1 MGVFKAI
8 FDLLGLSKGEP
19 VPSVPVDP
27 GAAPAPIED
36 DDGGDEDSTRDG
48 QLDIEEEWA
57 ELQMLIHRCEA
68 ESLDLAGMDI
78 ADPKTFWARQA
89 KISQGQADGK
99 TYLHSVISA
108 GFRGVEHWEQVS
120 RYYQAK
126 WSQLVRLPH
135 GEREIRPRDEFTA
148 AAGGALTS
156 QPAVDPRLLEPVR
169 GVSLE
174 QWARAAAA
182 VSRLSAHAE
191 PAEVEAALA
200 AHRLDRPTFDAV
212 NAAWQDR
219 MQRDRSL
226 TIAAR
231 FGAAVEADAG

>member
-8 FDLLGLSKGEP
+8 FELLGLSKGEP
-19 VPSVPVDP
+19 VPTVPGGSPV
-27 GAAPAPIED
+27 AAPADD

-68 ESLDLAGMDI
+68 ESLDLAGLDI

-89 KISQGQADGK
+89 KISQGRADGK
-99 TYLHSVISA
+99 NYLHSVISA
-108 GFRGVEHWEQVS
+108 GFRSVDHWEQVS

-126 WSQLVRLPH
+126 WSLLVRLPH

-148 AAGGALTS
+148 AAAGALAS
-156 QPAVDPRLLEPVR
+156 QPAADPKLLEPVH

-174 QWARAAAA
+174 RWARASAALA
-182 VSRLSAHAE
+182 RLSAHAGPE
-191 PAEVEAALA
+191 EIAAALA
-200 AHRLDRPTFDAV
+200 PHGLDRAAFDAV
-212 NAAWQDR
+212 DAAWQDR
-219 MQRDRSL
+219 MRRDHSL

-231 FGAAVEADAG
+231 FGEAHE